1 MLKQI
6 LSFFSILL
14 LFTVLVSA
22 QQTVT
27 LRTQGV
33 SPDDVH
39 HDETGFLNIPYNG
52 LTNVG
57 INTKIYLKATGTR
70 TFGAAN
76 FEVSSKPATS
86 IAVIDSILVSDTN
99 IIFAAFSPDVLGK
112 YVITFSDGEAT
123 ATLTF
128 NAGIY
133 LGLEG
138 GNCVLCHSEYVEK
151 WQVTGHADIF
161 TRALEGTLSNHYS
174 ASCVPCHTT
183 GYDAN
188 AANNGFDDRE
198 FVLPAELTTGVFDNM
213 VAMYPEAMQLANV
226 QCESCHGPGY
236 AHGGAVS
243 MSTSLSV
250 DNCAYCHAE
259 GPRHIF
265 PQQWKYSGSED
276 RGFHGGHA
284 MAAFVGYAGG
294 RGGCSECHSG
304 SGFVQWVKEGAQVD
318 AIGQPVRTSIVP
330 EPTAITCA
338 ACHDPHDN
346 TLPYQLRVLGTQ
358 LSDGVPLSFEDYGTG
373 TLCMNCHRS
382 RRNVQDY
389 LDYPSDVVDNL
400 SRTFGPHHGPQ
411 ADMLLAS
418 NAYTFGLE
426 LPTSPHAQATENAC
440 VDCHMANGT
449 YPDAIDEDGNIKTF
463 GGHTFNM
470 VNQDG
475 EHHVASCE
483 PCHGNFGDEFGD
495 KKYYVN
501 GKADLDGDGNV
512 EGLQD
517 EVHGLLEEL
526 AALLPKDQNGNVA
539 VNDSSVT
546 VVQARAAFNY
556 FFVEEDRSFGVHN
569 PAFTVAL
576 LKASIEAVGGVT
588 YIDYP
593 EGEIPQDFQLS
604 QNYPN
609 PFNPTTKIKFSLPQ
623 SAHVKLVI
631 YDVLGKEITKLVEGD
646 MSAGSHEVQF
656 NASNMASGVYIYKID
671 AGDFSSIK
679 KMLLMK

>member
-1 MLKQI
+1 
-6 LSFFSILL
+6 
-14 LFTVLVSA
+14 
-22 QQTVT
+22 
-27 LRTQGV
+27 
-33 SPDDVH
+33 
-39 HDETGFLNIPYNG
+39 
-52 LTNVG
+52 
-57 INTKIYLKATGTR
+57 
-70 TFGAAN
+70 
-76 FEVSSKPATS
+76 
-86 IAVIDSILVSDTN
+86 
-99 IIFAAFSPDVLGK
+99 
-112 YVITFSDGEAT
+112 
-123 ATLTF
+123 
-128 NAGIY
+128 
-133 LGLEG
+133 
-138 GNCVLCHSEYVEK
+138 
-151 WQVTGHADIF
+151 
-161 TRALEGTLSNHYS
+161 
-174 ASCVPCHTT
+174 
-183 GYDAN
+183 
-188 AANNGFDDRE
+188 
-198 FVLPAELTTGVFDNM
+198 
-213 VAMYPEAMQLANV
+213 
-226 QCESCHGPGY
+226 
-236 AHGGAVS
+236 
-243 MSTSLSV
+243 
-250 DNCAYCHAE
+250 
-259 GPRHIF
+259 
-265 PQQWKYSGSED
+265 
-276 RGFHGGHA
+276 
-284 MAAFVGYAGG
+284 
-294 RGGCSECHSG
+294 
-304 SGFVQWVKEGAQVD
+304 
-318 AIGQPVRTSIVP
+318 
-330 EPTAITCA
+330 
-338 ACHDPHDN
+338 
-346 TLPYQLRVLGTQ
+346 
-358 LSDGVPLSFEDYGTG
+358 
-373 TLCMNCHRS
+373 
-382 RRNVQDY
+382 
-389 LDYPSDVVDNL
+389 
-400 SRTFGPHHGPQ
+400 
-411 ADMLLAS
+411 MLLAS